1 MNDYFIHKWEQL
13 TSLWH
18 VSKKG
23 DTDELSNI
31 PELKRMLKNQ
41 FEIRQAM
48 ARLEQHHYD
57 IEKGWRRVRPFS
69 SRERVL
75 QVAKYAAVLFLVLFM
90 AYWGVRQ
97 GRQEE
102 KVASNQCVIASGRHQ
117 AKLKLATGKLLSLDV
132 QRDIYKVEANGVEI
146 TNDTL
151 TGKVYYKVTKE
162 GEEFTPAFNTL
173 VVPKGGEYSLELQ
186 DGTVIW
192 VNSESSLRFPEKFA
206 KDRREVYLTGEAYFK
221 VAKDLEKPFCV
232 HTELGAVCVLGTS
245 FNVSAYPDDRLWR
258 TTLVEGSVMIQRG
271 KDEIVMK
278 PNEQYQIDMA
288 NGEGVLKSVVPELYT
303 SWVNGKFYFKGYTF
317 EELVKKLE
325 RWYDFQMFYVNEDI
339 KYRRFSG
346 VVNKHQPLQEMLKY
360 LEMTSDVRFK
370 VEGMTVTAS
379 RVFDQ

>member
-1 MNDYFIHKWEQL
+1 M
-13 TSLWH
+13 
-18 VSKKG
+18 
-23 DTDELSNI
+23 
-31 PELKRMLKNQ
+31 
-41 FEIRQAM
+41 
-48 ARLEQHHYD
+48 
-57 IEKGWRRVRPFS
+57 
-69 SRERVL
+69 
-75 QVAKYAAVLFLVLFM
+75 
-90 AYWGVRQ
+90 
-97 GRQEE
+97 
-102 KVASNQCVIASGRHQ
+102 
-117 AKLKLATGKLLSLDV
+117 
-132 QRDIYKVEANGVEI
+132 
-146 TNDTL
+146 
-151 TGKVYYKVTKE
+151 
-162 GEEFTPAFNTL
+162 
-173 VVPKGGEYSLELQ
+173 
-186 DGTVIW
+186 
-192 VNSESSLRFPEKFA
+192 
-206 KDRREVYLTGEAYFK
+206 
-221 VAKDLEKPFCV
+221 
-232 HTELGAVCVLGTS
+232 LGTS